1 MPAGRGSDGGTTAVT
16 PVALDRDVAD
26 VTPTSAI
33 ELRGPGSSA
42 PITMPS
48 SRGRDMVASLMLSP
62 FVWSDDCLL
71 HEPEAEVW
79 VGVRMPATEV
89 PARAVAI
96 RGELLAAGAREVAA
110 ASHDDSALLAVHDA
124 ALVGFLRTAWDE
136 WSSGRAS
143 RPTASFPTSSPGR
156 SSRADVQPATP
167 AAVWARPGLFAYDT
181 MTLIGPGT
189 WEAARAA
196 VDVALTAVDL
206 VVAGEPLAYACCRP
220 PGHHVTRSLYG
231 GSCYLNNTAIA
242 ATALLDACRRPCRRR
257 RHRRT
262 PRERDTGALPRPRR
276 HPHRVGARRPGSR
289 LVPTLPRLR
298 ERERR
303 REPQRPARAREPAT
317 TAGSRPSRE
326 AAAFAAG
333 ARALVVAL
341 GVDAA
346 AGDPESP
353 LEVTAD
359 GYREAGRI
367 LGELGLPTVVVQ
379 EGGYD
384 LATIGPLVV
393 ETLTGLAR

>member
-1 MPAGRGSDGGTTAVT
+1 
-16 PVALDRDVAD
+16 
-26 VTPTSAI
+26 
-33 ELRGPGSSA
+33 
-42 PITMPS
+42 
-48 SRGRDMVASLMLSP
+48 MLP
-62 FVWSDDCLL
+62 YAWSDDCLR

-79 VGVRMPATEV
+79 VGTRTPATEV

-96 RGELLAAGAREVAA
+96 RGELVAVEAREVSAVP
-110 ASHDDSALLAVHDA
+110 HDDRALLAVHDP
-124 ALVGFLRTAWDE
+124 ALVEFLRTAWDE
-136 WSSGRAS
+136 WSAASLPSDRVIPYVFAREGLTGGRE
-143 RPTASFPTSSPGR
+143 
-156 SSRADVQPATP
+156 PAP
-167 AAVWARPGLFAYDT
+167 PSAVWARPGLFAYDT

-206 VVAGEPLAYACCRP
+206 VADGAPLAYACTRP

-242 ATALLDACRRPCRRR
+242 ATALLD
-257 RHRRT
+257 
-262 PRERDTGALPRPRR
+262 
-276 HPHRVGARRPGSR
+276 RVGGPVAVVDIDAHHGNGTQELFLGRTDVLTVSVHVDPGAGWFPHFLGFASENDEAN
-289 LVPTLPRLR
+289 LNLPLA
-298 ERERR
+298 
-303 REPQRPARAREPAT
+303 PGT
-317 TAGSRPSRE
+317 SNLGWL
-326 AAAFAAG
+326 AAVRKAADFAAS

-353 LEVTAD
+353 LEVTAS

-367 LGELGLPTVVVQ
+367 LGDLGLPTVVVQ

-393 ETLTGLAR
+393 ETLRGLAAV